1 MEIQKETIIE
11 AKNSIKALFG
21 MFNDEINNKIDKMQ
35 ISLAEPGKSSHFDY
49 DKNVVYINGRYAND
63 VNHFVHEILHALS
76 TKYVLGRTNIG
87 FNKKYY
93 KKYKNGFLEV
103 SYGYAINEGATHAL
117 TRNATK
123 GKFGPIEPLTNYDFS
138 ANVYQNIE
146 KLLSPSIAHLL
157 YYHASVNELVQTTAK
172 VCHTNEENVLKL
184 ILNLDTYFDTFRI
197 YNYFMEQPQAEDV
210 KSLLTNAYT
219 YLAKIMS
226 DKAKAEGK
234 SFNFFE
240 NISTKH
246 LSKDELKLFAEIGS
260 KVDVNNAKSNAD
272 YTIKQYEKMAV
283 YLMALQDEKQLK
295 DFDFVPAPLKTGEFY
310 NFLLLSNY
318 YCDENKIREDIKSA
332 DAKASLTRKIF
343 DENRHAFNLDEDLP
357 ENIRTLLSSR
367 YAVRAGVAT
376 SDYYMMKSLGN
387 EKFDYYLKNSDS
399 DYYEALKECAES
411 MEMEQKL

>member
-11 AKNSIKALFG
+11 AKNSIKSLFG
-21 MFNDEINNKIDKMQ
+21 MFNDEINTRIDNMQ
-35 ISLAEPGKSSHFDY
+35 IELAEPGKSSHFDY
-49 DKNVVYINGRYAND
+49 VKNVVYINGRYADD

-93 KKYKNGFLEV
+93 KKFKDGFLEV

-138 ANVYQNIE
+138 ANIYQNIE
-146 KLLSPSIAHLL
+146 KLISPTIAKLL
-157 YYHASVNELVQTTAK
+157 YYNASVNEFVQTTAK

-184 ILNLDTYFDTFRI
+184 ILNLDAYFDTFRI
-197 YNYFMEQPQAEDV
+197 FNYFMEKPQAEDV
-210 KSLLTNAYT
+210 KSLLTNVYT

-240 NISTKH
+240 NVSTEH
-246 LSKDELKLFAEIGS
+246 LTKDELKMFAEVGS
-260 KVDVNNAKSNAD
+260 RVDVNNAKSHND
-272 YTIKQYEKMAV
+272 YTIKQYEKMAI

-318 YCDENKIREDIKSA
+318 YCDENKIRKDIKSA

-343 DENRHAFNLDEDLP
+343 DENRHSFNLDENLP

-376 SDYYMMKSLGN
+376 SDYYMMKCIGN
-387 EKFDYYLKNSDS
+387 NKFDNYMKNSDQ
-399 DYYEALKECAES
+399 DYYEALKECVES
-411 MEMEQKL
+411 MEIEQKL

>member
-1 MEIQKETIIE
+1 MGIQKETIIE

-21 MFNDEINNKIDKMQ
+21 MFNDEINAKIDKMQ
-35 ISLAEPGKSSHFDY
+35 ISLAESGKSSHFDY
-49 DKNVVYINGRYAND
+49 TKNIVYINEKYAND

-93 KKYKNGFLEV
+93 KNYKNGFLEV
-103 SYGYAINEGATHAL
+103 SYGYGLNEGATHAM

-123 GKFGPIEPLTNYDFS
+123 GKYGLVQPLANYDFA
-138 ANVYQNIE
+138 ANVYQNLE
-146 KLLSPSIAHLL
+146 RVLSPTVAKLL
-157 YYHASVNELVQTTAK
+157 YYHASINEFVQTTAK
-172 VCHTNEENVLKL
+172 VCHTDEENVLKL
-184 ILNLDTYFDTFRI
+184 ILNLDTYFDIFRI
-197 YNYFMEQPQAEDV
+197 YNFFMEQPQAEDI
-210 KSLLTNAYT
+210 KSLLTNVYT
-219 YLAKIMS
+219 YLAKILS
-226 DKAKAEGK
+226 DKAKAESK
-234 SFNFFE
+234 NFNFFE
-240 NISTKH
+240 NVSTQH
-246 LSKDELKLFAEIGS
+246 LAKDELKLFADVVAR
-260 KVDVNNAKSNAD
+260 VDVNNVKSHKD
-272 YTIKQYEKMAV
+272 YTTKEYEKMAI
-283 YLMALQDEKQLK
+283 YLMRLQDEKQLK
-295 DFDFVPAPLKTGEFY
+295 NFDIVPAPLKTGEFY

-318 YCDENKIREDIKSA
+318 YCDENKIREDLKSA

-399 DYYEALKECAES
+399 DYYEALKKCTES

>member
-1 MEIQKETIIE
+1 MEIQKNTIIE
-11 AKNSIKALFG
+11 AKNSIKSLFG
-21 MFNDEINNKIDKMQ
+21 MFNDEINTRIDNMQ
-35 ISLAEPGKSSHFDY
+35 IELAESGKSSHFDY
-49 DKNVVYINGRYAND
+49 VKNVVYINGRYAND

-93 KKYKNGFLEV
+93 KKFKDGFLEV
-103 SYGYAINEGATHAL
+103 SYGYAMNEGATHAM

-123 GKFGPIEPLTNYDFS
+123 GKYGPVEPLANYDFS
-138 ANVYQNIE
+138 ANIYQNLE
-146 KLLSPSIAHLL
+146 KLLSPTIAKLL
-157 YYHASVNELVQTTAK
+157 YYNASVNEFVQTTAK

-184 ILNLDTYFDTFRI
+184 ILNLDAYFDTFRI
-197 YNYFMEQPQAEDV
+197 YNYFMEKPQAEDV
-210 KSLLTNAYT
+210 KSLLTNVYT
-219 YLAKIMS
+219 YLAKIIS

-234 SFNFFE
+234 FFNFFE
-240 NISTKH
+240 NVSTEH
-246 LSKDELKLFAEIGS
+246 LTKDELKMFAEVGS
-260 KVDVNNAKSNAD
+260 KVDVNNAKSHKD
-272 YTIKQYEKMAV
+272 YTIKQYEKMAI

-318 YCDENKIREDIKSA
+318 FCDENKIREDIKSA

-343 DENRHAFNLDEDLP
+343 DENRHSFNLDENLP

-376 SDYYMMKSLGN
+376 SDYYMMKCIGN
-387 EKFDYYLKNSDS
+387 NKFDNYMKNSDQ
-399 DYYEALKECAES
+399 DYYEALKECVES
-411 MEMEQKL
+411 LEPEQKL